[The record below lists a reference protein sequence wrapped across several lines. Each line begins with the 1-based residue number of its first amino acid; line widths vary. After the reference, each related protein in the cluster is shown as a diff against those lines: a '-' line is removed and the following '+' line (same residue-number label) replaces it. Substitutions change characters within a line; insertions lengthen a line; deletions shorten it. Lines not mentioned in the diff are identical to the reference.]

1 MNLYIKQKVFSW
13 NDRFFVYD
21 ENGNEKY
28 YVEGEVFTLGKRLHL
43 YDTSN
48 NQLSYIHEK
57 IPALLPKFRITM
69 KDGRVATVAQKFS
82 LFKPHYTVD
91 GPNWTVVGNF
101 LIHEYRI
108 IKDERPIA
116 YISKQWFTWGD
127 TYKISFNDD
136 IEPAVVLSVVLVID
150 ACIERQSTY

>member
-21 ENGNEKY
+21 EFGNEKY
-28 YVEGEVFTLGKRLHL
+28 YVEGEVFSFGKKLHL
-43 YDTSN
+43 YDTN
-48 NQLSYIHEK
+48 RNQLSFIQEK
-57 IPALLPKFRITM
+57 VPTFMPKFRVTM
-69 KDGRVATVAQKFS
+69 QDGRVATVSQKFS
-82 LFKPHYTVD
+82 LFRPHYIVD
-91 GPNWTVVGNF
+91 GPGWKVSGNF
-101 LIHEYRI
+101 MIHEYSI

-136 IEPAVVLSVVLVID
+136 IEPAVVLSVVLIID
-150 ACIERQSTY
+150 ACIEKQHSY